1 MSTARSRVVRKD
13 SAVVNYEN
21 KEVGPE
27 QVQAFRQVL
36 ESVWLETLARPGG
49 IREWNQNLMA
59 VTEGRRTIKNPDGSM
74 RVFYSWCGDWVTY
87 HLERA
92 GCRHAPALNRESLN
106 GKWVPGM
113 NLTFLRAWAGEPAF
127 AQRSELTA
135 RFRDDPSS
143 GFGPSRSVSFHA
155 WDNQT
160 DVCKDGYAPAL
171 GDLVIT
177 PRKNGDH
184 IEFFVKRTG
193 SILVVCAGAQLG
205 GTALIRER
213 SVDTNEL
220 SGIID
225 ISGLAS
231 AEPF

>member
-1 MSTARSRVVRKD
+1 ML
-13 SAVVNYEN
+13 NYEN
-21 KEVGPE
+21 KEVPPE

-49 IREWNQNLMA
+49 IREWNQNLLA
-59 VTEGRRTIKNPDGSM
+59 VTEGRRTIMNPDGSM

-92 GCRHAPALNRESLN
+92 GCLHGLALNRESRN
-106 GKWVPGM
+106 GKWTPGM
-113 NLTFLRAWAGEPAF
+113 NLTYLRAWAGEPALSHNS
-127 AQRSELTA
+127 AHTA

-143 GFGPSRSVSFHA
+143 GFGPSRRVSWHA
-155 WDNQT
+155 WDNQA
-160 DVCKDGYAPAL
+160 DVCRDGYSPLL

-193 SILVVCAGAQLG
+193 NILNVCAGAQLG

-225 ISGLAS
+225 ISGLVT